1 MSQPSRVYINGY
13 YRRAT
18 DTANNFN
25 VQLPTQILN
34 PVTMSV
40 NSCVLNLLAYNIP
53 RTECNVWFQVNVG
66 AIAVFKATLNTG
78 KVYSTADTLCAD
90 LQTAMRASSGDNT
103 ITVTSNSTT
112 DSRITIA
119 NTAGIFI
126 IGIADREYN
135 WNATYY
141 DNASNRLG
149 FYNASPT
156 KSLTTPTTNTFTAS
170 APLQLVRTINAYVC
184 VDTVAGDAMTCNT
197 PDQNISSVLFQMPI
211 TNPVY
216 GGINTYQTQDGGL
229 YTAKD
234 LPYSI
239 NGFQVRVL
247 DDNMDDLE
255 LLASSKV
262 MIEVSF
268 NYNDNINKQNK

>member
-1 MSQPSRVYINGY
+1 
-13 YRRAT
+13 
-18 DTANNFN
+18 
-25 VQLPTQILN
+25 
-34 PVTMSV
+34 MSV

-53 RTECNVWFQVNVG
+53 RTECNIWFQTNGGG
-66 AIAVFKATLNTG
+66 ASTVYKTTLNIA
-78 KVYSTADTLCAD
+78 KVYSTSDTLCAD
-90 LQTAMRASSGDNT
+90 IQTGMRASSGDNT

-119 NTAGIFI
+119 NTAGIYI
-126 IGIADREYN
+126 IGITDREYN

-156 KSLTTPTTNTFTAS
+156 KSSTTPTTNTFTAS

-184 VDTVAGDAMTCNT
+184 LDVVAGDAMTCNT

-255 LLASSKV
+255 LLPSSKV

-268 NYNDNINKQNK
+268 NYNNNIDKQNK